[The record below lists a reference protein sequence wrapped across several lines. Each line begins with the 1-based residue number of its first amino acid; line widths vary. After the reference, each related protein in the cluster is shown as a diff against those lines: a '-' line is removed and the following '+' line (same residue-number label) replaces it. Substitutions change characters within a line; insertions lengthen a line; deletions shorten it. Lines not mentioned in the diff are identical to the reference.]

1 VELTHKFT
9 VPASL
14 DTTWAAFNDIEGV
27 ANCFPGAAVSSVE
40 EDEFKG
46 TVKVKLGPI
55 SLTYNGSGSFV
66 EKDES
71 AGRFVVE
78 AKGKDR
84 RGNGTAAATVT
95 ATMASASS
103 GATDVEVVT
112 DLSITGRPAQ
122 FGRGVIQDVSDKL
135 LQQFIA
141 CLEQKL
147 GGAGASAASA
157 GPAASGAPDAS
168 GAPGEG
174 AGAGAPPAEGAASGA
189 PPAEAA
195 EAAADGAIAAA
206 AEEAAAAAASG
217 AVGATASGEPGAEPP
232 GAEVPAP
239 GPPAA
244 GSGAPTPEA
253 ATGAGGPSGDG
264 AGPAGAASVG
274 STVDGAA
281 VRPVEAL
288 DLGATVLPILLRRYW
303 KAALISVAGLLGLI
317 VLLRL
322 IRRR

>member
-1 VELTHKFT
+1 VELTHTFT

-27 ANCFPGAAVSSVE
+27 ANCFPGAVVTSVE

-66 EKDES
+66 EKDQS

-84 RGNGTAAATVT
+84 RGNGTANATVT
-95 ATMASASS
+95 ATLASASS
-103 GATDVEVVT
+103 GATDVEVLT

-135 LQQFIA
+135 LQQFID

-147 GGAGASAASA
+147 GGAAAA
-157 GPAASGAPDAS
+157 GTPAA
-168 GAPGEG
+168 PG
-174 AGAGAPPAEGAASGA
+174 P
-189 PPAEAA
+189 
-195 EAAADGAIAAA
+195 
-206 AEEAAAAAASG
+206 EEAAAAAASG
-217 AVGATASGEPGAEPP
+217 EVGATASGEPAGPGQPTASGEPAAEPP
-232 GAEVPAP
+232 GSEVPAP

-244 GSGAPTPEA
+244 GSGAPAPEA
-253 ATGAGGPSGDG
+253 AAAAGGPIGDG
-264 AGPAGAASVG
+264 AGPAGAAPVG
-274 STVDGAA
+274 SAVDGAT

-288 DLGATVLPILLRRYW
+288 DLGVTVLPILLRRYW
-303 KAALISVAGLLGLI
+303 KAALLSVAGLLGLV
-317 VLLRL
+317 VLLRA

>member
-1 VELTHKFT
+1 VELTHTFT

-27 ANCFPGAAVSSVE
+27 ANCFPGAVVTSVE

-84 RGNGTAAATVT
+84 RGNGTANATVT
-95 ATMASASS
+95 ATLASASS
-103 GATDVEVVT
+103 GATDVEVLT

-147 GGAGASAASA
+147 GGAAAA
-157 GPAASGAPDAS
+157 GTPAA
-168 GAPGEG
+168 PG
-174 AGAGAPPAEGAASGA
+174 P
-189 PPAEAA
+189 
-195 EAAADGAIAAA
+195 
-206 AEEAAAAAASG
+206 EEAAAAAASG
-217 AVGATASGEPGAEPP
+217 EVGATASGEPAGPGQPTASGEPAAEPP
-232 GAEVPAP
+232 GSEVPAP

-253 ATGAGGPSGDG
+253 AAAAGGPIGDG
-264 AGPAGAASVG
+264 AGPAGTAPVG
-274 STVDGAA
+274 SAVDGAT

-303 KAALISVAGLLGLI
+303 KAALLSVAGLLGLV
-317 VLLRL
+317 VLLRV

>member
-1 VELTHKFT
+1 VELTHTFT

-27 ANCFPGAAVSSVE
+27 ANCFPGAVVTSVE

-84 RGNGTAAATVT
+84 RGNGTANATVT
-95 ATMASASS
+95 ATLASASS
-103 GATDVEVVT
+103 GATDVEVLT

-135 LQQFIA
+135 LQQFID

-147 GGAGASAASA
+147 GGAAA
-157 GPAASGAPDAS
+157 
-168 GAPGEG
+168 
-174 AGAGAPPAEGAASGA
+174 AGAPAAPG
-189 PPAEAA
+189 P
-195 EAAADGAIAAA
+195 
-206 AEEAAAAAASG
+206 EEAAAAAASG
-217 AVGATASGEPGAEPP
+217 EVGATASGEPAGPGQPTASGEPAAEPP
-232 GAEVPAP
+232 GSEVPAP

-244 GSGAPTPEA
+244 GSGAPAPEA
-253 ATGAGGPSGDG
+253 AAAAGGPIGDG
-264 AGPAGAASVG
+264 AGPAGTAPVG
-274 STVDGAA
+274 SAVDGAT

-288 DLGATVLPILLRRYW
+288 DLGVTVLPILLRRYW
-303 KAALISVAGLLGLI
+303 KAALLSVAGLLGLV
-317 VLLRL
+317 VLLRA

>member
-1 VELTHKFT
+1 RTTASTWPPSSPAARCSRLRGCDCMELTHKFT

-27 ANCFPGAAVSSVE
+27 ANCFPGAAVTSVE
-40 EDEFKG
+40 GDEFKG

-55 SLTYNGSGSFV
+55 SLTYNGSGAFA

-95 ATMASASS
+95 ATMESASS
-103 GATDVEVVT
+103 GATDVEVLT

-135 LQQFIA
+135 LQAFIA

-147 GGAGASAASA
+147 GG
-157 GPAASGAPDAS
+157 GAPE
-168 GAPGEG
+168 AP
-174 AGAGAPPAEGAASGA
+174 AGAPPAEGAAGA
-189 PPAEAA
+189 PPAEGAA
-195 EAAADGAIAAA
+195 AAADGATAAA
-206 AEEAAAAAASG
+206 AEEAAAAGVPPAEG
-217 AVGATASGEPGAEPP
+217 A
-232 GAEVPAP
+232 
-239 GPPAA
+239 AA
-244 GSGAPTPEA
+244 GSGAPGPEA
-253 ATGAGGPSGDG
+253 AAAAASGAPGREAAAAAPGGPIGDG
-264 AGPAGAASVG
+264 AGPAGAG
-274 STVDGAA
+274 SAGSA
-281 VRPVEAL
+281 VAGVPSSPVEAL

-303 KAALISVAGLLGLI
+303 KAALISVGSLLGLI

-322 IRRR
+322 VRRR

>member
-1 VELTHKFT
+1 MELTHTFT

-14 DTTWAAFNDIEGV
+14 DTTWAAFNDIAGV
-27 ANCFPGAAVSSVE
+27 ANCFPGAAVTSVE

-84 RGNGTAAATVT
+84 RGGGTAAATVT
-95 ATMASASS
+95 ATMASASDAS
-103 GATDVEVVT
+103 TDVEVLT

-135 LQQFIA
+135 LQQFIG

-147 GGAGASAASA
+147 GGGA
-157 GPAASGAPDAS
+157 
-168 GAPGEG
+168 
-174 AGAGAPPAEGAASGA
+174 AGAPPAEGAAA
-189 PPAEAA
+189 AA
-195 EAAADGAIAAA
+195 EGAVAAA
-206 AEEAAAAAASG
+206 AEEAAAATAAG
-217 AVGATASGEPGAEPP
+217 EVGATASGEAAGEPAAEPP

-239 GPPAA
+239 GPPAT
-244 GSGAPTPEA
+244 GSGAPEPKTAA
-253 ATGAGGPSGDG
+253 ATGGPLGDG
-264 AGPAGAASVG
+264 AGPAGAASAA
-274 STVDGAA
+274 SAVDGAVSPA
-281 VRPVEAL
+281 VEAL

-303 KAALISVAGLLGLI
+303 KAALISVAGLTGLL

-322 IRRR
+322 TRRR

>member
-1 VELTHKFT
+1 MELTHTFT

-27 ANCFPGAAVSSVE
+27 ANCFPGAVVTSVE

-84 RGNGTAAATVT
+84 RGNGTANATVT
-95 ATMASASS
+95 ATLASASS
-103 GATDVEVVT
+103 GATDVEVLT

-135 LQQFIA
+135 LQQFID

-147 GGAGASAASA
+147 GGAAA
-157 GPAASGAPDAS
+157 
-168 GAPGEG
+168 
-174 AGAGAPPAEGAASGA
+174 AGAPAAPG
-189 PPAEAA
+189 P
-195 EAAADGAIAAA
+195 
-206 AEEAAAAAASG
+206 EEAAAAAASG
-217 AVGATASGEPGAEPP
+217 EVGATASGEPAGPGQPTASGEPAAEPP
-232 GAEVPAP
+232 GSEVPAP

-253 ATGAGGPSGDG
+253 AAAAGGPIGDG
-264 AGPAGAASVG
+264 AGPAGTAPVG
-274 STVDGAA
+274 SAVDGAT

-303 KAALISVAGLLGLI
+303 KAALLSVAGLLGLV
-317 VLLRL
+317 VLLRV

>member
-1 VELTHKFT
+1 MELTHTFT

-27 ANCFPGAAVSSVE
+27 ANCFPGAVVTSVE

-84 RGNGTAAATVT
+84 RGNGTANATVT
-95 ATMASASS
+95 ATLASASS
-103 GATDVEVVT
+103 GATDVEVLT

-147 GGAGASAASA
+147 GGAAAA
-157 GPAASGAPDAS
+157 GTPAA
-168 GAPGEG
+168 PG
-174 AGAGAPPAEGAASGA
+174 P
-189 PPAEAA
+189 
-195 EAAADGAIAAA
+195 
-206 AEEAAAAAASG
+206 EEAAAAAASG
-217 AVGATASGEPGAEPP
+217 EVGATASGEPAGPGQPTASGEPAAEPP
-232 GAEVPAP
+232 GSEVPAP

-244 GSGAPTPEA
+244 GSGAPAPEA
-253 ATGAGGPSGDG
+253 AAAAGGPIGDG
-264 AGPAGAASVG
+264 AGPAGTAPVG
-274 STVDGAA
+274 SAVDGAT

-288 DLGATVLPILLRRYW
+288 DLGVTVLPILLRRYW
-303 KAALISVAGLLGLI
+303 KAALLSVAGLLGLV
-317 VLLRL
+317 VLLRV

>member
-1 VELTHKFT
+1 VELTHTFT

-14 DTTWAAFNDIEGV
+14 DTTWAAFNDIAGV
-27 ANCFPGAAVSSVE
+27 ANCFPGAAVTSVE

-84 RGNGTAAATVT
+84 RGGGTAAATVT
-95 ATMASASS
+95 ATMASASDAS
-103 GATDVEVVT
+103 TDVEVLN

-147 GGAGASAASA
+147 GG
-157 GPAASGAPDAS
+157 GP
-168 GAPGEG
+168 
-174 AGAGAPPAEGAASGA
+174 AGAPQPSS
-189 PPAEAA
+189 
-195 EAAADGAIAAA
+195 AAA
-206 AEEAAAAAASG
+206 AEEAAAAAAAG
-217 AVGATASGEPGAEPP
+217 EVGATASGEPAAEPP

-239 GPPAA
+239 GPPA
-244 GSGAPTPEA
+244 PEA
-253 ATGAGGPSGDG
+253 AVTGGPIGDG
-264 AGPAGAASVG
+264 AGPGGAASAA
-274 STVDGAA
+274 SAVDGVAA
-281 VRPVEAL
+281 PAEEAL

-303 KAALISVAGLLGLI
+303 KAALITVAGLTGLL
-317 VLLRL
+317 VLRRL
-322 IRRR
+322 TRRR

>member
-1 VELTHKFT
+1 MELTHKFT

-14 DTTWAAFNDIEGV
+14 DTTWAAFSDIAGV
-27 ANCFPGAAVSSVE
+27 ANCFPGASVSSVE

-84 RGNGTAAATVT
+84 RGNGTANATVT

-103 GATDVEVVT
+103 GATDVEVLT

-135 LQQFIA
+135 LQQFIG

-147 GGAGASAASA
+147 GGGAPEAPAGA
-157 GPAASGAPDAS
+157 PAA
-168 GAPGEG
+168 EG
-174 AGAGAPPAEGAASGA
+174 AAAGAPPAEGVAAGA
-189 PPAEAA
+189 PPAE
-195 EAAADGAIAAA
+195 EAAAPAEGAVAAA
-206 AEEAAAAAASG
+206 AEEAAAAAAAG
-217 AVGATASGEPGAEPP
+217 EVGATASGEPTAP
-232 GAEVPAP
+232 GAPA
-239 GPPAA
+239 
-244 GSGAPTPEA
+244 PEA
-253 ATGAGGPSGDG
+253 AAAAAGGPIGDG
-264 AGPAGAASVG
+264 AGPAGAASTG
-274 STVDGAA
+274 SAVDGVAA
-281 VRPVEAL
+281 RPVEAL

-303 KAALISVAGLLGLI
+303 KAGLISVAGLLGLI
-317 VLLRL
+317 VLLRV

>member
-147 GGAGASAASA
+147 
-157 GPAASGAPDAS
+157 
-168 GAPGEG
+168 
-174 AGAGAPPAEGAASGA
+174 
-189 PPAEAA
+189 AEAA

-217 AVGATASGEPGAEPP
+217 VVGATASGEPGAEPP

>member
-1 VELTHKFT
+1 MELTHTFT

-14 DTTWAAFNDIEGV
+14 DTTWAAFNDIAGV
-27 ANCFPGAAVSSVE
+27 ANCFPGAAVTSVE

-84 RGNGTAAATVT
+84 RGGGTAAATVT
-95 ATMASASS
+95 ATMAAASDAS
-103 GATDVEVVT
+103 TDVEVLT

-147 GGAGASAASA
+147 GGGTGSP
-157 GPAASGAPDAS
+157 PAERA
-168 GAPGEG
+168 
-174 AGAGAPPAEGAASGA
+174 AGAPPAEGAAAVAAGA
-189 PPAEAA
+189 A
-195 EAAADGAIAAA
+195 GGA
-206 AEEAAAAAASG
+206 AEEAAAAAAAG
-217 AVGATASGEPGAEPP
+217 EVGATACGEAAAEPP
-232 GAEVPAP
+232 GAELPGAEVPGAEVPGAEVPGAEVPAA

-244 GSGAPTPEA
+244 GSGAA
-253 ATGAGGPSGDG
+253 ASDAAVTGPLGDG
-264 AGPAGAASVG
+264 SGPAGAG
-274 STVDGAA
+274 SLGSAADGVTDGVAA
-281 VRPVEAL
+281 HGVEAL

-303 KAALISVAGLLGLI
+303 KAALISVAGLTGLI

-322 IRRR
+322 TRRR

>member
-1 VELTHKFT
+1 MELTHTFT

-27 ANCFPGAAVSSVE
+27 ANCFPGAVVTSVE

-84 RGNGTAAATVT
+84 RGNGTANATVT
-95 ATMASASS
+95 ATLASASS
-103 GATDVEVVT
+103 GATDVEVLT

-147 GGAGASAASA
+147 GGAAAA
-157 GPAASGAPDAS
+157 GTPAA
-168 GAPGEG
+168 PG
-174 AGAGAPPAEGAASGA
+174 P
-189 PPAEAA
+189 
-195 EAAADGAIAAA
+195 
-206 AEEAAAAAASG
+206 EEAAAAAASG
-217 AVGATASGEPGAEPP
+217 EVGATASGEPAGPGQPTASGEPAAEPP
-232 GAEVPAP
+232 GSEVPAP

-244 GSGAPTPEA
+244 GSGAPAPEA
-253 ATGAGGPSGDG
+253 AAAAGGPIGDG
-264 AGPAGAASVG
+264 AGPAGTAPVG
-274 STVDGAA
+274 SAVDGAT

-288 DLGATVLPILLRRYW
+288 DLGVTVLPILLRRYW
-303 KAALISVAGLLGLI
+303 KAALLSVAGLLGLV
-317 VLLRL
+317 VLLRA